1 MSRSRARARLTVG
14 CCLGV
19 LAGIGGAWAGGVRI
33 NATPSMPRGLWL
45 LAGGARPEVRRSDVL
60 VLCIP
65 DPAVV
70 RLGRERGYLGNGPCP
85 DGSEPLVKPAAA
97 VAGDRVLVSP
107 DGVAVNG
114 AVLPHSAQLAADSA
128 GRPLPRWPA
137 GVYAVRPG
145 EVWAVATQA
154 PNSWDSR
161 YWGPVPLSSVFGVAR
176 PLAVLP

>member
-1 MSRSRARARLTVG
+1 MSRSRTRARLAIG
-14 CCLGV
+14 CCLAV

-33 NATPSMPRGLWL
+33 NATSSMPRGLWFV
-45 LAGGARPEVRRSDVL
+45 AGGGSPEVRRGDVL
-60 VLCIP
+60 VPCIP
-65 DPAVV
+65 DRAAA
-70 RLGRERGYLGNGPCP
+70 RLGRGRGYLGTGPCP
-85 DGSEPLVKPAAA
+85 DGSEPLIKPAAA

-128 GRPLPRWPA
+128 GRPLPRWPT
-137 GVYAVRPG
+137 GEYAVRPG
-145 EVWAVATQA
+145 EVWAVATHA

-176 PLAVLP
+176 PLAVVP